1 MTTNVTATAAS
12 AEIQVNM
19 PTGLISKST
28 NYTYSGTD
36 ITASANALTV
46 YMMRIPNRCQIVG
59 IEYQG
64 SSGAASCPAEIG
76 IEVTTGATT
85 LSRFATA
92 ITIGSAYLVTPLGG
106 QLPFTVS
113 CPDSQATQYAKMYV
127 GLTPGTATSS
137 IQVAMTVFYTY
148 QGNA

>member
-1 MTTNVTATAAS
+1 MTTNVTATAATAS
-12 AEIQVNM
+12 YLVNM
-19 PTGLISKST
+19 PTGLITKST

-46 YMMRIPNRCQIVG
+46 YMMRVPHASQIVE
-59 IEYQG
+59 IEYRG

-85 LSRFATA
+85 MSRFATA
-92 ITIGSAYLVTPLGG
+92 VTIGSAFFVTPIGG

-113 CPDSQATQYAKMYV
+113 CPDSQVTRYGKMYV

-137 IQVAMTVFYTY
+137 IQVAMTVFYTF